1 MAFWK
6 SKWSVVN
13 IYRDN
18 TLGKNLSLLIKE
30 QEIISFTHNNTSEM
44 KDRRHWKWIRKS
56 IHVHVPRYIDDL
68 EKSQIHTYVYIYKK
82 HDKPTTLKMAK
93 CQIKWKIQGQ
103 NKQIKWSTEMTNNT
117 QSNLRKNLSLHQA
130 IQKKETTY
138 VCMRLVHM
146 YICMRHTYVWAIC
159 ICMRLYMFT
168 YTRIFIFPP

>member
-1 MAFWK
+1 M
-6 SKWSVVN
+6 VN

-30 QEIISFTHNNTSEM
+30 QEIISFKHNNTSEM

-93 CQIKWKIQGQ
+93 CQI
-103 NKQIKWSTEMTNNT
+103 
-117 QSNLRKNLSLHQA
+117 
-130 IQKKETTY
+130 
-138 VCMRLVHM
+138 
-146 YICMRHTYVWAIC
+146 
-159 ICMRLYMFT
+159 
-168 YTRIFIFPP
+168 